1 MLLVFVCRRNY
12 CYGPSG
18 YRNPQINTHKC
29 REREGEMSASL
40 CICQRKCVP
49 GPRAWL
55 NKSVK
60 DRKHMCDTVQATQK
74 VNVWIR
80 VPTCDFFN
88 PVCVHPGSPM
98 PPMESKPK
106 LCCSLQQ
113 FPRSL
118 EQTFHNLRPF
128 CPSPIAL
135 ISDPKRNS
143 KHFVGDRQT
152 GKTNPLKLWFITVS
166 KASTMLCQK

>member
-1 MLLVFVCRRNY
+1 MFLVFVCRRND
-12 CYGPSG
+12 CYGPSA
-18 YRNPQINTHKC
+18 YWNPQINTCKC
-29 REREGEMSASL
+29 RGREKCLHPSVFVRGNMT
-40 CICQRKCVP
+40 CVP
-49 GPRAWL
+49 GQCGWT
-55 NKSVK
+55 KSVK
-60 DRKHMCDTVQATQK
+60 DQKHVWHTVQATQK
-74 VNVWIR
+74 VNVWVR
-80 VPTCDFFN
+80 VTTWDFFN
-88 PVCVHPGSPM
+88 PVCVHPGSTL
-98 PPMESKPK
+98 PPTESQPK

-135 ISDPKRNS
+135 ISDPRKNS

-166 KASTMLCQK
+166 KPSTMLCQK